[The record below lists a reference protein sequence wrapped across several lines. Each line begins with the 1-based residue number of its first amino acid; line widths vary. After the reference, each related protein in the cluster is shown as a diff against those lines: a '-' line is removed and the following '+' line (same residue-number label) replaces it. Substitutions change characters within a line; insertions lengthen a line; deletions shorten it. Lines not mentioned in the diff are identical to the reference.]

1 MPEFCAM
8 WVKTLMH
15 PMYASTTHTHRHT
28 YLPPMPL
35 LVSAAH
41 ECHPQ
46 QLVSE
51 SKFLQPHALLELVK
65 TLTFA
70 SRGADDHVA
79 LGTAFSEQTA
89 VFFLELFIA
98 VAMDNK

>member
-1 MPEFCAM
+1 
-8 WVKTLMH
+8 MH
-15 PMYASTTHTHRHT
+15 CWF
-28 YLPPMPL
+28 L
-35 LVSAAH
+35 LYSQ
-41 ECHPQ
+41 ECCPQ

-89 VFFLELFIA
+89 VFFLELLIA
-98 VAMDNK
+98 VAMDNMQVGLGCSDFNPIGMTVSGSRPHM